1 MICVSSNDAGGAE
14 ILSAWLKNQNKK
26 YILNLSGPAL
36 KIFKKKLKFKKNY
49 KKIEKYSKKITKI
62 ITGTSKS
69 SMQEINA
76 IKYAKKNKIFV
87 ISVIDH
93 WINYKKRFFRN
104 NKIFFPDE
112 LWVTDNYAY
121 KIAKNKFNLPIKKI
135 KNYYFSS
142 HLKSNIFKKKERD
155 QILYLNTAIKNKSL
169 EKRELNI
176 F

>member
-14 ILSAWLKNQNKK
+14 ILSSWLKIQKKK

-36 KIFKKKLKFKKNY
+36 KIFKKKIKYKKNF
-49 KKIEKYSKKITKI
+49 KKIETYSKKITKI

-93 WINYKKRFFRN
+93 WINYKKRFIRN
-104 NKIFFPDE
+104 NKNFFPDE
-112 LWVTDNYAY
+112 LWVTDKYAY

-135 KNYYFSS
+135 KNYYFSEL
-142 HLKSNIFKKKERD
+142 LKKVTDSKKRERN

-169 EKRELNI
+169 EKKN
-176 F
+176 